1 MQDLIS
7 EDNDISGRVFQAG
20 VKGSLG
26 KCNALAVIIYSW
38 WTNTIKG
45 ENMDNNQPNYENK
58 NEFGQNPYPQGVG
71 QQVNYQQNSG
81 QQMNYQQNNGQQ
93 MNYQQNSGQQMNYQQ
108 NSGQQ
113 ANYQQ
118 NSTQQANYDQNNYW
132 HNNWQ
137 ADHGRNDHQ
146 QTAYEQAVNKNNN
159 ADKVNYSGGYVQPGT
174 NDGSYGISIA
184 GMILGIVS
192 IVFSCTSCISF
203 VLGVVGVVLSAVA
216 LSANSK
222 GKEMAIAG
230 VVCSIIGI
238 FASIVWGILFILD

>member
-1 MQDLIS
+1 MQDQIS
-7 EDNDISGRVFQAG
+7 EDNDISGMVFKAS

-26 KCNALAVIIYSW
+26 KCNTLAVIIYSW

-45 ENMDNNQPNYENK
+45 ENMDNNQPNYESK

-81 QQMNYQQNNGQQ
+81 QQMNYQQNNA
-93 MNYQQNSGQQMNYQQ
+93 
-108 NSGQQ
+108 QQ
-113 ANYQQ
+113 ANY
-118 NSTQQANYDQNNYW
+118 NQNNYRN
-132 HNNWQ
+132 NNWQ

-174 NDGSYGISIA
+174 NDGTYGMSIA

-216 LSANSK
+216 LSANGK

-230 VVCSIIGI
+230 VICSIIGI
-238 FASIVWGILFILD
+238 FASIVWGILIILD

>member
-7 EDNDISGRVFQAG
+7 EDNDISGRVFNTG

-26 KCNALAVIIYSW
+26 KCNTLAVIICSW

-81 QQMNYQQNNGQQ
+81 QQMNYQQN
-93 MNYQQNSGQQMNYQQ
+93 
-108 NSGQQ
+108 
-113 ANYQQ
+113 
-118 NSTQQANYDQNNYW
+118 STQQANYDQNNYW

-137 ADHGRNDHQ
+137 ADNGRNDHQ

-174 NDGSYGISIA
+174 NDGSYGMSIA

-230 VVCSIIGI
+230 VICSIIGI

>member
-26 KCNALAVIIYSW
+26 KCNTLALIIYSW

-93 MNYQQNSGQQMNYQQ
+93 MNYQQP
-108 NSGQQ
+108 
-113 ANYQQ
+113 
-118 NSTQQANYDQNNYW
+118 
-132 HNNWQ
+132 
-137 ADHGRNDHQ
+137 
-146 QTAYEQAVNKNNN
+146 TAYEQAVNKNNN

-174 NDGSYGISIA
+174 NDGSYGMSIA

-230 VVCSIIGI
+230 VICSIIGI

>member
-1 MQDLIS
+1 
-7 EDNDISGRVFQAG
+7 
-20 VKGSLG
+20 
-26 KCNALAVIIYSW
+26 
-38 WTNTIKG
+38 
-45 ENMDNNQPNYENK
+45 MDNNQPNYENK

-93 MNYQQNSGQQMNYQQ
+93 MNYQQNSGQQMNY
-108 NSGQQ
+108 
-113 ANYQQ
+113 
-118 NSTQQANYDQNNYW
+118 
-132 HNNWQ
+132 
-137 ADHGRNDHQ
+137 HQ
-146 QTAYEQAVNKNNN
+146 PTAYEQAVNKNNN

-174 NDGSYGISIA
+174 NDGSYGMSIA

>member
-26 KCNALAVIIYSW
+26 KCSTLAVIIYSW

-93 MNYQQNSGQQMNYQQ
+93 
-108 NSGQQ
+108 

-132 HNNWQ
+132 HDNWQ

-174 NDGSYGISIA
+174 NDGSYGMSIA

>member
-26 KCNALAVIIYSW
+26 KCSTLAVIIYSW

-81 QQMNYQQNNGQQ
+81 QQMNYQQNN
-93 MNYQQNSGQQMNYQQ
+93 
-108 NSGQQ
+108 GQQ

-174 NDGSYGISIA
+174 NDGSYGMSIA

>member
-7 EDNDISGRVFQAG
+7 GDNDILGRVFKTG

-26 KCNALAVIIYSW
+26 KCNTLAVIIYSW
-38 WTNTIKG
+38 WSNTIKG

-58 NEFGQNPYPQGVG
+58 NEFGQNPYPHGIG

-81 QQMNYQQNNGQQ
+81 QQM
-93 MNYQQNSGQQMNYQQ
+93 
-108 NSGQQ
+108 
-113 ANYQQ
+113 NYQQ

-174 NDGSYGISIA
+174 NDGSYGMSIA

-230 VVCSIIGI
+230 VICSIIGI

>member
-26 KCNALAVIIYSW
+26 KCNTLALIIYSW

-81 QQMNYQQNNGQQ
+81 QQMNYQQN
-93 MNYQQNSGQQMNYQQ
+93 ST
-108 NSGQQ
+108 QQ

-132 HNNWQ
+132 HNNWH

-174 NDGSYGISIA
+174 NDGSYGMSIA

-230 VVCSIIGI
+230 VICSIIGI

>member
-1 MQDLIS
+1 MI
-7 EDNDISGRVFQAG
+7 FQAG
-20 VKGSLG
+20 IKGSLG
-26 KCNALAVIIYSW
+26 KCNTLAVIIYSW

-71 QQVNYQQNSG
+71 QQVNYQQNSR

-108 NSGQQ
+108 P
-113 ANYQQ
+113 
-118 NSTQQANYDQNNYW
+118 
-132 HNNWQ
+132 
-137 ADHGRNDHQ
+137 
-146 QTAYEQAVNKNNN
+146 TAYEQAVNKNNN

-174 NDGSYGISIA
+174 NDGSYGMSIA

>member
-7 EDNDISGRVFQAG
+7 EDNDISGMVFQAG

-26 KCNALAVIIYSW
+26 KCNTLAVIIYSW

-71 QQVNYQQNSG
+71 QQVNYQQNSE
-81 QQMNYQQNNGQQ
+81 QQMNY
-93 MNYQQNSGQQMNYQQ
+93 
-108 NSGQQ
+108 
-113 ANYQQ
+113 
-118 NSTQQANYDQNNYW
+118 
-132 HNNWQ
+132 
-137 ADHGRNDHQ
+137 Q

-174 NDGSYGISIA
+174 NDGSYGMSIA

-230 VVCSIIGI
+230 VICSIIGI

>member
-7 EDNDISGRVFQAG
+7 EDNDISGMVFKTG

-26 KCNALAVIIYSW
+26 KCNTLAVIIYSW

-45 ENMDNNQPNYENK
+45 ENMDNNQPNYETK

-71 QQVNYQQNSG
+71 QQNSG
-81 QQMNYQQNNGQQ
+81 QQMNYQQNNA
-93 MNYQQNSGQQMNYQQ
+93 
-108 NSGQQ
+108 QQ
-113 ANYQQ
+113 ANY
-118 NSTQQANYDQNNYW
+118 NQNNYRN
-132 HNNWQ
+132 NNWQ

-174 NDGSYGISIA
+174 NDGTYGMSIA

-216 LSANSK
+216 LSANGK

-230 VVCSIIGI
+230 VICSIIGI
-238 FASIVWGILFILD
+238 FASIVWGILIILD

>member
-1 MQDLIS
+1 MRDLIS
-7 EDNDISGRVFQAG
+7 EDNDISGVVFKTG

-26 KCNALAVIIYSW
+26 KCNTLAVIIYSW

-45 ENMDNNQPNYENK
+45 ENMDNNQPNYESK

-81 QQMNYQQNNGQQ
+81 QQMNYQQ
-93 MNYQQNSGQQMNYQQ
+93 
-108 NSGQQ
+108 
-113 ANYQQ
+113 
-118 NSTQQANYDQNNYW
+118 
-132 HNNWQ
+132 
-137 ADHGRNDHQ
+137 
-146 QTAYEQAVNKNNN
+146 TAYEQAVNKNNN
-159 ADKVNYSGGYVQPGT
+159 ADKVNYSWGYVQPGT
-174 NDGSYGISIA
+174 NDGTYGMSIA

-216 LSANSK
+216 LSANGK

-230 VVCSIIGI
+230 VICSIIGI
-238 FASIVWGILFILD
+238 FASIVWGILIILD

>member
-7 EDNDISGRVFQAG
+7 EDNDISGMVFKAG

-26 KCNALAVIIYSW
+26 KCNTLAVIIYSW

-45 ENMDNNQPNYENK
+45 ENMDNNQPNYESK

-71 QQVNYQQNSG
+71 QQ
-81 QQMNYQQNNGQQ
+81 
-93 MNYQQNSGQQMNYQQ
+93 MNYQQNSGQQTD
-108 NSGQQ
+108 
-113 ANYQQ
+113 YQQ
-118 NSTQQANYDQNNYW
+118 NSTQQANYNQNNYRN
-132 HNNWQ
+132 NNWQ

-174 NDGSYGISIA
+174 NDGTYGMSIA

-216 LSANSK
+216 LSANGK

-230 VVCSIIGI
+230 VICSIIGI
-238 FASIVWGILFILD
+238 FASIVWGILIILD

>member
-26 KCNALAVIIYSW
+26 KCNTLAVIIYSW

-71 QQVNYQQNSG
+71 QQVNYQQNSR

-108 NSGQQ
+108 P
-113 ANYQQ
+113 
-118 NSTQQANYDQNNYW
+118 
-132 HNNWQ
+132 
-137 ADHGRNDHQ
+137 
-146 QTAYEQAVNKNNN
+146 TAYEQAVNKNNN

-174 NDGSYGISIA
+174 NDGSYGMSIA

>member
-1 MQDLIS
+1 
-7 EDNDISGRVFQAG
+7 
-20 VKGSLG
+20 
-26 KCNALAVIIYSW
+26 
-38 WTNTIKG
+38 
-45 ENMDNNQPNYENK
+45 
-58 NEFGQNPYPQGVG
+58 
-71 QQVNYQQNSG
+71 
-81 QQMNYQQNNGQQ
+81 
-93 MNYQQNSGQQMNYQQ
+93 MNYQQNSGQQMNY
-108 NSGQQ
+108 
-113 ANYQQ
+113 
-118 NSTQQANYDQNNYW
+118 
-132 HNNWQ
+132 
-137 ADHGRNDHQ
+137 HQ
-146 QTAYEQAVNKNNN
+146 PTAYEQAVNKNNN

-174 NDGSYGISIA
+174 NDGSYGMSIA

>member
-7 EDNDISGRVFQAG
+7 EDNDISGMVFKAG

-26 KCNALAVIIYSW
+26 KCNTLAVIIYSW

-45 ENMDNNQPNYENK
+45 ENMDNNQPNYESK

-71 QQVNYQQNSG
+71 QQ
-81 QQMNYQQNNGQQ
+81 
-93 MNYQQNSGQQMNYQQ
+93 MNYQQNSGQQTD
-108 NSGQQ
+108 
-113 ANYQQ
+113 YQQ
-118 NSTQQANYDQNNYW
+118 NSTQQANYNQNNYRN
-132 HNNWQ
+132 NNWQ

-146 QTAYEQAVNKNNN
+146 QTVYEQAVNKNNN

-174 NDGSYGISIA
+174 NDGTYGMSIA

-216 LSANSK
+216 LSANGK

-230 VVCSIIGI
+230 VICSIIGI
-238 FASIVWGILFILD
+238 FASIVWGILIILD

>member
-7 EDNDISGRVFQAG
+7 EDNDISGMVFQAG

-26 KCNALAVIIYSW
+26 KCNTLAVIIYSW

-71 QQVNYQQNSG
+71 QQVNYQQNSR

-108 NSGQQ
+108 P
-113 ANYQQ
+113 
-118 NSTQQANYDQNNYW
+118 
-132 HNNWQ
+132 
-137 ADHGRNDHQ
+137 
-146 QTAYEQAVNKNNN
+146 TAYEQAVNKNNN

-174 NDGSYGISIA
+174 NDGSYGMSIA

>member
-7 EDNDISGRVFQAG
+7 EDNDISGMVFQAG

-26 KCNALAVIIYSW
+26 KCNTLAVIIYSW

-93 MNYQQNSGQQMNYQQ
+93 
-108 NSGQQ
+108 
-113 ANYQQ
+113 
-118 NSTQQANYDQNNYW
+118 ANYDQNNYW
-132 HNNWQ
+132 HDNWQ

-174 NDGSYGISIA
+174 NDGSYGMSIA

>member
-7 EDNDISGRVFQAG
+7 EDNDISGRVFKTG

-26 KCNALAVIIYSW
+26 KCNTLAVIIYSW

-93 MNYQQNSGQQMNYQQ
+93 MNYQQP
-108 NSGQQ
+108 
-113 ANYQQ
+113 
-118 NSTQQANYDQNNYW
+118 
-132 HNNWQ
+132 
-137 ADHGRNDHQ
+137 
-146 QTAYEQAVNKNNN
+146 TAYEQAVNKNNN

-174 NDGSYGISIA
+174 NDGSYGMSIA

-230 VVCSIIGI
+230 VICSIIGI

>member
-26 KCNALAVIIYSW
+26 KCNTLAVIIYSW

-81 QQMNYQQNNGQQ
+81 QQMNYQQN
-93 MNYQQNSGQQMNYQQ
+93 
-108 NSGQQ
+108 SGQQ

-132 HNNWQ
+132 HDNWQ
-137 ADHGRNDHQ
+137 ADHGSNYHQ
-146 QTAYEQAVNKNNN
+146 PTAYEQAVNKNNN

-174 NDGSYGISIA
+174 NDGSYGMSIA

-203 VLGVVGVVLSAVA
+203 VLGVVGVVLGAVA

-230 VVCSIIGI
+230 VVRSIIGI

>member
-7 EDNDISGRVFQAG
+7 EDNDISGMVFKAG

-26 KCNALAVIIYSW
+26 KCNTLAVIIYSW
-38 WTNTIKG
+38 RTNTIKG
-45 ENMDNNQPNYENK
+45 ENMDNNQPNYESK

-71 QQVNYQQNSG
+71 
-81 QQMNYQQNNGQQ
+81 
-93 MNYQQNSGQQMNYQQ
+93 QQNSGQQMNYQQ

-113 ANYQQ
+113 TNYQQNSGQQTDYQQ
-118 NSTQQANYDQNNYW
+118 NSTQQANYDQNNYRN
-132 HNNWQ
+132 NNWQ

-174 NDGSYGISIA
+174 NDGTYGMSIA

-216 LSANSK
+216 LSANGK

-230 VVCSIIGI
+230 VICSIIGI
-238 FASIVWGILFILD
+238 FASIVWGILIILD

>member
-1 MQDLIS
+1 MRDLIS
-7 EDNDISGRVFQAG
+7 EDNDISGVVFKTG

-26 KCNALAVIIYSW
+26 KCNTLAVIIYSW

-45 ENMDNNQPNYENK
+45 ENMDNNQPNYESK

-81 QQMNYQQNNGQQ
+81 QQMNYQQN
-93 MNYQQNSGQQMNYQQ
+93 
-108 NSGQQ
+108 SGQQ
-113 ANYQQ
+113 ANYNQ
-118 NSTQQANYDQNNYW
+118 SNYRN
-132 HNNWQ
+132 NNWQ

-174 NDGSYGISIA
+174 NDGTYGMSIA

-216 LSANSK
+216 LSANGK

-230 VVCSIIGI
+230 VICSIIGI
-238 FASIVWGILFILD
+238 FASIVWGILIILD

>member
-7 EDNDISGRVFQAG
+7 EDNDISGMVFQTG

-26 KCNALAVIIYSW
+26 KCNTLAVIIYSW

-71 QQVNYQQNSG
+71 QQVNYQQNSR

-93 MNYQQNSGQQMNYQQ
+93 MNYQQNSGQQMNY
-108 NSGQQ
+108 
-113 ANYQQ
+113 
-118 NSTQQANYDQNNYW
+118 
-132 HNNWQ
+132 
-137 ADHGRNDHQ
+137 HQ
-146 QTAYEQAVNKNNN
+146 PTAYEQAVNKNNN

-174 NDGSYGISIA
+174 NDGSYGMSIA

>member
-7 EDNDISGRVFQAG
+7 GDNDILGMVFKTG
-20 VKGSLG
+20 VKRSLR
-26 KCNALAVIIYSW
+26 KCNTLAVIIYSW

-81 QQMNYQQNNGQQ
+81 QQMNYQQN
-93 MNYQQNSGQQMNYQQ
+93 SGQQMNYQQ
-108 NSGQQ
+108 NSTQQ

-118 NSTQQANYDQNNYW
+118 NSTQQANYDQNNYG

-174 NDGSYGISIA
+174 NDGSYGMSIA

-192 IVFSCTSCISF
+192 IGFSCTSCISF

-230 VVCSIIGI
+230 VICSIIGI

>member
-7 EDNDISGRVFQAG
+7 EDSDISGRVFQAG

-26 KCNALAVIIYSW
+26 KCNTLAVIIYSW

-81 QQMNYQQNNGQQ
+81 QQMNYQQN
-93 MNYQQNSGQQMNYQQ
+93 
-108 NSGQQ
+108 SGQQ

-132 HNNWQ
+132 HDNWQ

-174 NDGSYGISIA
+174 NDGSYGMSIA